1 MRTLKDRS
9 RLTTEK
15 RNVRSRRIDLRST
28 LQIVDIINR
37 EDMQVAPAVAKE
49 RERIAAAADLIV
61 KSFKRGGRPFYVGA
75 GTSGRLGV
83 LDASECPPT
92 YGTRPFMV
100 QGIIAGGARSL
111 RRAVEGAEDDAEAG
125 ARALDRR
132 RLKPRDV
139 VAGISACG
147 LAPFVRGAMERA
159 RQVGAATIFVTCAPE
174 ARKLLRADV
183 VINPVPGPE
192 VLAGS
197 TRMKAGTATKLVLN
211 TLTTTAMIRCGKA
224 YGNLMVD
231 VRAGSEKLRDR
242 AERIVMAVTGVARAR
257 ARRLLKEARGR
268 AKVAIVM
275 QARKIGFAAA
285 AKLLKQAGGSLRSA
299 LENQPR

>member
-61 KSFKRGGRPFYVGA
+61 KSFKRGGRLFYVGA